1 MMFNVNMKI
10 KYLSKKLKYN
20 NGSTMTI
27 VLVAMALLLIF
38 VPYMTSQVT
47 NQLKSTMKS
56 SEDIKQKYLAEAG
69 IEKSIYEIENQIK
82 EKIAGQTTT
91 VMSQSH
97 DKNDSCPKVSLND
110 EGILVLG
117 SSESDTDNTFYKLVY
132 HQVINEKSNKRSDII
147 LKQKWQNFFHKDLD
161 LKTFYNSNIRE
172 VIQSITKLDKNQSKL
187 LKLEFTKMNQNI
199 NEYITMLKEAKTL
212 VSNSDKNNKE
222 EDKEEAISGYDEMI
236 EYMEEIKC
244 RVSLMENSVIEESK
258 TEVIEVPY
266 YEVTI
271 DDYDNVIFNK
281 DDSKTIEYNIT
292 INKQN
297 GSVISID
304 FTNINNNLI
313 KANSYDY
320 EISAD
325 VDFSYRVK
333 SSYCFIDKS
342 INSYSRIK

>member
-1 MMFNVNMKI
+1 MMFNINKKI
-10 KYLSKKLKYN
+10 KYFSKKLKYN

-38 VPYMTSQVT
+38 IPYMTSQVT

-56 SEDIKQKYLAEAG
+56 SEEIKQKYLAEAG

-82 EKIAGQTTT
+82 EKLTEQTTM
-91 VMSQSH
+91 VMLQSH

-110 EGILVLG
+110 EGIPVLG

-147 LKQKWQNFFHKDLD
+147 LKQKWQSFFHKDLD
-161 LKTFYNSNIRE
+161 LKTFYNSNIRD
-172 VIQSITKLDKNQSKL
+172 VIQSITKLDKNQSKF

-199 NEYITMLKEAKTL
+199 NEYISMLKKAKTL
-212 VSNSDKNNKE
+212 VKNSDKNNKE
-222 EDKEEAISGYDEMI
+222 EDKKEALNGYDEMI
-236 EYMEEIKC
+236 GYMEEIKC
-244 RVSLMENSVIEESK
+244 KVSLMENSEIEESK

-297 GSVISID
+297 GSVSSID

-325 VDFSYRVK
+325 VDFSYRVE
-333 SSYCFIDKS
+333 SSYYFIDKS